1 MAAPARRYLAWMFA
15 AFAVLL
21 AGVAVLSLYVDPYR
35 IFYLPGR
42 LDDAVARPRATQHVV
57 LTKARGIA
65 QVQPRTVVLGNSRA
79 EVGFDPHAP
88 AWPASWQP
96 VYNAAVPGSGLAQ
109 SVDMLA
115 QALRSGHVQHVVVGL
130 EFLDFLT
137 DADAPADAPAENPD
151 PAALRPRRDALRTL
165 LTLDSA
171 VDSIV
176 TLTTA
181 GDGYAADV
189 TARGFNPLRQYVL
202 DARREGYAGLFL
214 QRDVENARN
223 YARQPHALFR
233 RGAQSSEAWRD
244 LERLLA
250 LADRG
255 GVELNLVVYPY
266 HAHTLELMRGAGLWP
281 AFEAWKVH
289 LADVVER
296 HAGSRPTC
304 MLWDFSG
311 YHAYARERVP
321 PAGDRTTE
329 LAWYWE
335 AGHFKPALG
344 ERMLDRMFG
353 KDAGADF
360 GRCLTRVSAPQVL
373 SAIRAER
380 ERYVAQQPD
389 AVARLAALSAAS
401 APRAGPVRR
410 RPAADP

>member
-21 AGVAVLSLYVDPYR
+21 AAVALLSLYVDPYR
-35 IFYLPGR
+35 VFHAPGR

-57 LTKARGIA
+57 LTKTLGVA

-96 VYNAAVPGSGLAQ
+96 VYNAAIPGSGLAQ

-115 QALRSGHVQHVVVGL
+115 QALRSGPVQHALVGL

-137 DADAPADAPAENPD
+137 DADAPADPGAVSAD
-151 PAALRPRRDALRTL
+151 PAAPRPRWDALRTL

-171 VDSIV
+171 VDSVV
-176 TLTTA
+176 TLA
-181 GDGYAADV
+181 SVSDIYAADV
-189 TARGFNPLRQYVL
+189 TPRGFNPLRQYVL

-223 YARQPHALFR
+223 YARQPHALFQ
-233 RGAQSSEAWRD
+233 RGSQSSEAWRE

-250 LADRG
+250 MAEHA
-255 GVELNLVVYPY
+255 GVDVDLVVYPY

-281 AFEAWKVH
+281 AFEAWKMR
-289 LADVVER
+289 LAEVVER
-296 HAGSRPTC
+296 HAQARRGC

-321 PAGDRTTE
+321 APTDRTTQ

-344 ERMLDRMFG
+344 ERMLERMYG
-353 KDAGADF
+353 TREDADF
-360 GRCLTRVSAPQVL
+360 GRCLTRASAPQVL

-380 ERYVAQQPD
+380 ERYAADEPEV
-389 AVARLAALSAAS
+389 VARLAALSAAS
-401 APRAGPVRR
+401 AQPLEPVRR